1 MHVENFHSEKRAFDK
16 EIDKWDEGSNDI
28 IVLAKYMCNIM
39 IGMTDY
45 ARQTSS
51 LKTMTDV
58 IGAAQKLSEA
68 GTKMNSLVKP
78 IGEQCPDSTIK
89 SDISAYLERIDLY
102 CKQIKI
108 TSKVKADVKV
118 QSGDEL
124 ILSDVSIANFDKNA

>member
-16 EIDKWDEGSNDI
+16 EIEKWDERSNDI
-28 IVLAKYMCNIM
+28 IVLAKYMCDIM
-39 IGMTDY
+39 IEMTNY
-45 ARQTSS
+45 AHQRSN

-68 GTKMNSLVKP
+68 GTKMNNLVKP
-78 IGEQCPDSTIK
+78 IGEQCPDTTIK

-102 CKQIKI
+102 CNQMKI

-124 ILSDVSIANFDKNA
+124 FLSEVSIANFDKK